1 LNENLNLNET
11 ILYSFA
17 STMVGQSE
25 ELIQDKNKNVMKAI
39 IGMLKKIFITTSK
52 YSLVYNRIELSTHVK
67 AYEPAP
73 AGRLR

>member
-39 IGMLKKIFITTSK
+39 IGMLKRIFIT
-52 YSLVYNRIELSTHVK
+52 VYF
-67 AYEPAP
+67 
-73 AGRLR
+73 